1 MPPLTTES
9 TEGNVLA
16 AALCKARWRLIP
28 LLGICYLV
36 AYMDRVNISFAA
48 ESMNRDLHFTPK
60 TYGLG
65 AGLFFL
71 SYAICEIPSNW
82 MIVKFGAR
90 RWMARIMLTWGLLA
104 AAMVLIRTPLSFY
117 TMRLLLGVAEAG
129 FFPGVIYYLSL
140 WFPASQRARA
150 IAQFYV
156 ALPLSN
162 VVMGSLAG
170 LLLRQ
175 NGRLGLKGWQWL
187 FLLEAL
193 PAVLLSL
200 LVWFYLPDGP
210 ASAKWLHA
218 DEREVLDA
226 QLSAE
231 RALTSSGEDGSSSV
245 LWRVMR
251 SPFVWLMGLFYFL
264 TLGSNYSI
272 TFSLPAVLKI
282 ATGWSVG
289 NVGWLVAGFG
299 IVGAATMILN
309 ARSSDR
315 NGERRMHMVIPV
327 LLMAVSLICAAA
339 LLKVGSVLSGWGVV
353 ASLLMATAA
362 YCALQGPILSLW
374 SGLVKGD
381 ATSAAVA
388 IAAVN
393 MFGILG
399 GFVGPYWMGYLR
411 EATGGYAVGLGSL
424 SVAVLFGLASA
435 WGMLRRFGTV
445 PGHETVPIAT
455 VSLMDPT

>member
-1 MPPLTTES
+1 MLSATVEVANDS
-9 TEGNVLA
+9 SVA
-16 AALCKARWRLIP
+16 SALKKARWRLIP
-28 LLGICYLV
+28 LLGLCYLV

-48 ESMNRDLHFTPK
+48 ESMNRDLHFSPK
-60 TYGLG
+60 IYGLG

-71 SYAICEIPSNW
+71 SYAICEIPSNR
-82 MIVKFGAR
+82 MMVKFGAR

-117 TMRLLLGVAEAG
+117 AMRLLLGVAEAG

-140 WFPASQRARA
+140 WFPAAQRARA
-150 IAQFYV
+150 IAQFYI

-162 VVMGSLAG
+162 VVMGGLAG

-175 NGRLGLKGWQWL
+175 SGRLGLKGWQWL
-187 FLLEAL
+187 FLVEAL

-200 LVWFYLPDGP
+200 VVWFYLPNGP
-210 ASAKWLHA
+210 SSAKWLTES
-218 DEREVLDA
+218 ERGALDTR
-226 QLSAE
+226 LRAE
-231 RALTSSGEDGSSSV
+231 AAVMGDGAHGDRSV
-245 LWRVMR
+245 FWRVMR
-251 SPFVWLMGLFYFL
+251 SPYVWLMGLFYFL

-272 TFSLPAVLKI
+272 TFSLPTVLKV
-282 ATGWSVG
+282 ATGWSAG

-299 IVGAATMILN
+299 VAGAAAMVLN

-315 NGERRMHMVIPV
+315 LGERHVHIAIPV
-327 LLMAVSLICAAA
+327 LVMAASLVFASALLRMGSMFSGRGVVAA
-339 LLKVGSVLSGWGVV
+339 LLV
-353 ASLLMATAA
+353 ATAS

-374 SGLVKGD
+374 SVLVAGD
-381 ATSAAVA
+381 AVCAAVA
-388 IAAVN
+388 IAAIN

-424 SVAVLFGLASA
+424 SVAVLVGLACS
-435 WGMLRRFGTV
+435 WGMLRRFGRV
-445 PGHETVPIAT
+445 PNAPIELCDVAIVAETA
-455 VSLMDPT
+455 